1 MERSQ
6 LGSAVSFFLSYD
18 SASGQFCHP
27 VYEEL
32 TCLVLESLKKQGK
45 PQTVVNECRRCLS
58 LGMLRPDWLMDVQD
72 ITSRI
77 NAAESVRDQN
87 YWICMKLIA
96 LQKYHS
102 INFSKSPRNNSS
114 ANQD

>member
-6 LGSAVSFFLSYD
+6 LGSAAFFFLSYD
-18 SASGQFCHP
+18 SASGQFFHP

-32 TCLVLESLKKQGK
+32 TGLVLEGLKKQGK
-45 PQTVVNECRRCLS
+45 PQTVINECRRCLS

-72 ITSRI
+72 ITARI
-77 NAAESVRDQN
+77 NAAESARDQN

-96 LQKYHS
+96 MQHHHS
-102 INFSKSPRNNSS
+102 VHFSESSHNSGS
-114 ANQD
+114 SDQQ